1 MALFSR
7 RPAATPAETPE
18 GASDDA
24 TSVDD
29 TGVANAASD
38 ADPAASQPSAVADDE
53 PDFDAVVGISMSSFQ
68 GLGAPA
74 PAANAAAETAADDD
88 AEAPPRPSVQD
99 NGPLVTAL
107 SKLPER
113 PEPAELLQVAR
124 QLLQGHL
131 FLRVKGDAKRMLAEG
146 ENIPL
151 AITTIGDKQYVLA
164 YSGVAALRA
173 SLAADGATDTSA
185 MAQPAQA
192 VLRFLLSGTYAGLII
207 DPASAPARALLSRDL
222 IAQMMEQADP
232 EFSVKKLLAA
242 RRTESTPDEV
252 VAAIPSSRLW
262 IAVNK
267 PEGSDQVGV
276 AEARTADGDRL
287 IEVFTHPIEIAA
299 LGRGDRPA
307 PVTGA
312 QLGAALRAD
321 PELAGILIDPA
332 GPWIRLNRDHLA
344 PLMVEAPD
352 DGD

>member
-24 TSVDD
+24 ASVDD
-29 TGVANAASD
+29 AVVADTTSD
-38 ADPAASQPSAVADDE
+38 VDAAASQPSEITDDE

-74 PAANAAAETAADDD
+74 PAVNAAEAAGDDEAD
-88 AEAPPRPSVQD
+88 APPRPGLQD

-107 SKLPER
+107 AKLPER

-151 AITTIGDKQYVLA
+151 AITTIGDKQYVLV

-192 VLRFLLSGTYAGLII
+192 VLRFLLSGTYAGLIV
-207 DPASAPARALLSRDL
+207 DPASAPARAMLSREL

-232 EFSVKKLLAA
+232 DFSIKKLLSA
-242 RRTESTPDEV
+242 RRTESTPDDV

-267 PEGSDQVGV
+267 PDGSDQVGV

-307 PVTGA
+307 PVTGV

-321 PELAGILIDPA
+321 PGLAGILIDPA
-332 GPWIRLNRDHLA
+332 GPWIRLDREDLA
-344 PLMVEAPD
+344 PLMVEAPG